1 MKNAVC
7 IFTLFFTILVAG
19 TCGNKPHTSKIMDA
33 AIIDTI
39 SPRSDE
45 VVVIGLSLATYD
57 STLSTTWAIENG
69 IMRLA
74 LYLGIELNDSTLFSQ
89 GSFRGPRISRKT
101 DESLINTE
109 GILGI
114 SASVRILDIREN
126 KNGIKSVAMGI
137 SHPSFRSLTGGK
149 FPSALKTVKPQWIET
164 LPVENG
170 YIYALGFSQPW
181 FNPLRALREAEQNAR
196 RSIAQV
202 MGVQVNSEKE
212 FIENGDGV
220 TITGDAVFKTSEIL
234 TRTELYDFWENN
246 NTGTVYVLVR
256 TSIKKEQ

>member
-1 MKNAVC
+1 MKNAAG
-7 IFTLFFTILVAG
+7 ILVAFFMILVTG

-74 LYLGIELNDSTLFSQ
+74 LYLGIELTDSTLFSQ
-89 GSFRGPRISRKT
+89 RSFWGPRISRKT

-109 GILGI
+109 GILGV

-126 KNGIKSVAMGI
+126 KNGIKSVAMGV
-137 SHPSFRSLTGGK
+137 SHPSFRTLTSGK

-181 FNPLRALREAEQNAR
+181 FNPLRALGEAEQNAR
-196 RSIAQV
+196 RSIAQII
-202 MGVQVNSEKE
+202 GVYVNAEKE
-212 FIENGDGV
+212 YVESGDGV
-220 TITGDAVFKTSEIL
+220 TITSEAVFKTNEIL
-234 TRTELYDFWENN
+234 TRTELYDFWENSD
-246 NTGTVYVLVR
+246 TGTVYVLVR